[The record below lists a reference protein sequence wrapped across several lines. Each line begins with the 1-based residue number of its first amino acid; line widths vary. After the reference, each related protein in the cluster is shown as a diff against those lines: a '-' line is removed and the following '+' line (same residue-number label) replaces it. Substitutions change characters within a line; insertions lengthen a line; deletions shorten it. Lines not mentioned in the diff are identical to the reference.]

1 MSRSEYRST
10 LESLY
15 ALEAAKGMDFK
26 LERVALALRNLGDPH
41 TKFRSIHIA
50 GTNGKGSVAAMLHS
64 MFGAGGYRV
73 GLYTSPHLVD
83 FRERIRV
90 GAEQISA
97 DEVVTYAR
105 QVHAAATV
113 HGIQLTF
120 FEFVTVLAFLHF
132 AGKQVDVAVV
142 EVGLGGRLDATNVID
157 PELSVITTIS
167 LDHEEYLG
175 ESIASIAA
183 EKGGI
188 IKSKRPV
195 ILGDVVPEAAAT
207 LETIASDRGAAVR
220 RLGKDFWI
228 DGDIHPT
235 YRSVRGEVGPLC
247 IALRGSHQRR
257 NAAVA
262 VAAVEGLQHLLPL
275 STEAICNGLREV
287 RWPGRLEVVG
297 HHPVMVLDGAHNQA
311 GVETLVRELPAL
323 VDGRRTYL
331 LFGVMRD
338 KRWRPMVELLAP
350 LMDGV
355 VVVRAERSR
364 GEDPDQLAKAFAP
377 HCQVWTE
384 EAPAAG
390 LVRARQ
396 LAGDDGA
403 IVVAGSL
410 FLVGAVHPHLNLHSP
425 ELDATTSS
433 ADARP

>member
-1 MSRSEYRST
+1 MSRSEYKST

-26 LERVALALRNLGDPH
+26 LERVALALRNLGDPQAQ
-41 TKFRSIHIA
+41 FRSVHIA

-64 MFGAGGYRV
+64 MLGAGGYRV

-90 GAEQISA
+90 GAERISA
-97 DEVVTYAR
+97 DEVVAYVR
-105 QVHAAATV
+105 EVHAAATV

-120 FEFVTVLAFLHF
+120 FELVTVLAFMHF
-132 AGKQVDVAVV
+132 ARKRVDVAVV

-195 ILGDVVPEAAAT
+195 ILGDLAPEAAAA
-207 LETIASDRGAAVR
+207 LEAIAHERGAPVQ
-220 RLGKDFWI
+220 RLGKDFRI
-228 DGDIHPT
+228 EGETHPT
-235 YRSVRGEVGPLC
+235 YSSARGKVARLC
-247 IALRGSHQRR
+247 IALRGSHQHR

-262 VAAVEGLQHLLPL
+262 IAAAEALQSILPL
-275 STEAICNGLREV
+275 SAAAIRGGLRSV

-297 HHPVMVLDGAHNQA
+297 RNPLVVLDGAHNEA

-323 VDGRRTYL
+323 VAGRRTYL

-350 LMDGV
+350 LVDGV

-364 GEDPDQLAKAFAP
+364 GEDPRQLATAFAQR
-377 HCQVWTE
+377 CQVWAE
-384 EAPAAG
+384 ETPAAG
-390 LVRARQ
+390 LARVMQ
-396 LAGDDGA
+396 LAGDRGA
-403 IVVAGSL
+403 VVVAGSL
-410 FLVGAVHPHLNLHSP
+410 FLIGAVYPHLNLP
-425 ELDATTSS
+425 MTKLGAAVGGAS
-433 ADARP
+433 AQP